1 MELKVSHLSWSAGG
15 RKILN
20 DVSLRF
26 PGPGVFGIL
35 GPNGCG
41 KTSLLRHIGRELPPH
56 GTVFLDGRD
65 AASFSR
71 REFARRLAVLPQRLS
86 DADDGLTVSE
96 IVRLGRY
103 PRLGMLKP
111 YDESDEAAVQRALS
125 ETGLLGLAGR
135 RLGTLSGGE
144 AQRVMIAKCLAQ
156 EPEAIVLDE
165 PTNHLDL
172 RYRLELMELL
182 KRFGGLIILTIHDL
196 NLAADYCDRLF
207 VMKDG
212 RLLGEGSVQEVME
225 KKLLEEAFEVPFSR
239 RLAWT
244 AGVPSLSRLSP

>member
-1 MELKVSHLSWSAGG
+1 MELRVSHLSWSAGG
-15 RKILN
+15 QEILK
-20 DVSLRF
+20 DVSACFR
-26 PGPGVFGIL
+26 GPGVFGIL

-41 KTSLLRHIGRELPPH
+41 KTSLLRHIGRELPSR
-56 GTVFLDGRD
+56 GAVFLDGRD

-86 DADDGLTVSE
+86 DADGGLAVEE

-111 YDESDEAAVQRALS
+111 YDAGDEAAVRRALA
-125 ETGLLGLAGR
+125 ETGLLGLSGR
-135 RLGTLSGGE
+135 RLSTLSGGE

-165 PTNHLDL
+165 PANHLDI
-172 RYRLELMELL
+172 RYRLELMGLL
-182 KRFGGLIILTIHDL
+182 KRFPGLVILTIHDL

-212 RLLGEGSVQEVME
+212 RILGEGSVQEVME
-225 KKLLEEAFEVPFSR
+225 QKLLEAAFEVPFSR
-239 RLAWT
+239 RPVWT
-244 AGVPSLSRLSP
+244 AG